1 MSMFRCQTC
10 GKTFVG
16 DRSCKGMSVRCPEC
30 HNHSEEIA
38 VSNNDFVCK
47 DCGLSCSE
55 GDVQCPACGGD
66 VVLKST
72 VGPTEYEIQEQKEA
86 IKAESFWENFF
97 WGLFLPNSGIWLL
110 I

>member
-1 MSMFRCQTC
+1 MSMFRCETC
-10 GKTFVG
+10 GKTFVE
-16 DRSCKGMSVRCPEC
+16 DRSCEGMSVRCPEC
-30 HNHSEEIA
+30 HNLSREIP

-47 DCGLSCSE
+47 DCGLSCLE
-55 GDVQCPACGGD
+55 GEVHCPACGGD
-66 VVLKST
+66 VVQKST